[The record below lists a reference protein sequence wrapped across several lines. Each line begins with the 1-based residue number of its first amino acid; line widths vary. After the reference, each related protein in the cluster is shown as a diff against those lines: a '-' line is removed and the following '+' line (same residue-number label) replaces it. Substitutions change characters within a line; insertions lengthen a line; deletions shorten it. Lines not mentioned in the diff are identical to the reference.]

1 MNTAQAMPWWGWLF
15 FAGFFLLL
23 GLTGVMFVS
32 ILRQGDERRRL
43 ILLHAGSTSFS
54 TFVGM
59 LLLEIILGVAG
70 SIIPGHSHRGEESA
84 GAADDSGAGLLCF
97 PLLL

>member
-32 ILRQGDERRRL
+32 ILRQGDDC
-43 ILLHAGSTSFS
+43 LLYTSD
-54 TFVGM
+54 
-59 LLLEIILGVAG
+59 
-70 SIIPGHSHRGEESA
+70 
-84 GAADDSGAGLLCF
+84 AADD
-97 PLLL
+97 